1 MKIVKDI
8 NEFNIDT
15 NTSVALGNFD
25 GLHIGH
31 KELIKTL
38 VAESKNNST
47 KSLVFTF
54 HPHPLK
60 ILAPEKAPQTI
71 TSLKEKIQLIKNL
84 NVDILA
90 LITFTH
96 SFSKITPKKFIDD
109 LLIKKLKA
117 KLVVVG
123 YNFTFGFNAEGT
135 TVYLKKQKK
144 EKNLDVI
151 VVPPVKYKG
160 KVVSSTYIRKLIVDG
175 EIELANCLLGHPYT
189 IEGKVVLGKGLG
201 KKLGFPTA
209 NIKYN
214 PEKILPKFGVYVVGV
229 KVKNKYYKG
238 VVNIGKNPTVSSRKI
253 NVEVYILD
261 FDETIYGENIKIL
274 FYKHLR
280 DEKKFDSFDELKA
293 RIMEDVNIAENFFH
307 YNSNNIDNRVNLF
320 TNWG

>member
-1 MKIVKDI
+1 MEIVRDI
-8 NEFNIDT
+8 NDFNMNT
-15 NTSVALGNFD
+15 HTSVALGNFD

-31 KELIKTL
+31 KKLIKTL
-38 VAESKNNST
+38 VAESQKNST

-60 ILAPEKAPQTI
+60 ILAPEKAPKTI

-84 NVDILA
+84 NVDILV

-96 SFSKITPKKFIDD
+96 SFSKITPPKFIDD
-109 LLIKKLKA
+109 LLLKKLKA

-135 TVYLKKQKK
+135 TVYLKKQGK
-144 EKNLDVI
+144 EKNFGVI

-160 KVVSSTYIRKLIVDG
+160 KTVSSTYIRELIMNG
-175 EIELANCLLGHPYT
+175 QIELVNRLLGHPYT
-189 IEGKVVLGKGLG
+189 IEGKVVPGKGLG

-209 NIKYN
+209 NVKYN
-214 PEKILPKFGVYVVGV
+214 PEKILPKFGVYVVEV

-238 VVNIGKNPTVSSRKI
+238 VVNVGNNPTVSSHKI

-261 FDETIYGENIKIL
+261 FAETIYGENIEIL
-274 FYKHLR
+274 FYKYLR
-280 DEKKFDSFDELKA
+280 DEKKFDSLDELKS
-293 RIMEDVNIAENFFH
+293 RIREDVNIAENFFH
-307 YNSNNIDNRVNLF
+307 RNSNKRVNLF
-320 TNWG
+320 TN